1 MDWTSRLRMAQER
14 VDYFTTRRPN
24 QKLAALARDTV
35 RVLEARVKGDFTAR
49 TTHVN
54 ELWK

>member
-1 MDWTSRLRMAQER
+1 MAQER